1 MRKIEQQMLSAIKNR
16 KSWKLSNTEVEI
28 CGDTTVV
35 KLFNNTIAKITPTTL
50 LITDAT
56 WRSKTT
62 KSRLNALLH
71 WANLPSV
78 QLLYQYKYEWFIG
91 SESWTGSKE
100 YKLNQELK
108 CL

>member
-1 MRKIEQQMLSAIKNR
+1 MLSAIKNR

-50 LITDAT
+50 SLSDAT
-56 WRSKTT
+56 WRTPTT
-62 KSRLNALLH
+62 KSRLNVLRRLY
-71 WANLPSV
+71 NLPPI
-78 QLLYQYKYEWFIG
+78 YQHNFIWYTGEESNYNSKEEW
-91 SESWTGSKE
+91 SGSKQ
-100 YKLNQELK
+100 YVLNLNAELE